1 MSLFGY
7 ASIHGDEGKA
17 QLQARLADS
26 ARVAGIEL
34 DSVAFEETSEPIQL
48 LKILDKLK
56 SGDLLLL
63 SKVYDFT
70 RLSSDQFDKVARV
83 LLEKQT
89 SIAACDVLDS
99 VISLRSNDKARY
111 LTSQVLIEMIAQQS
125 QPARV

>member
-48 LKILDKLK
+48 LKMLDKLK

-70 RLSSDQFDKVARV
+70 RLSSDQFDKVAQV
-83 LLEKQT
+83 LMEKQI
-89 SIAACDVLDS
+89 SIAACDILDS

>member
-48 LKILDKLK
+48 LKMLDKLK

-111 LTSQVLIEMIAQQS
+111 LTSQVLIEMIAQQT